1 MAFDIYFSEMEILI
15 RISNTLIIKYS
26 NIININTNNKINVYQ
41 LPLILNYHYH
51 III

>member
-26 NIININTNNKINVYQ
+26 NVININTSNKTNNYLYASMYK
-41 LPLILNYHYH
+41 
-51 III
+51 

>member
-26 NIININTNNKINVYQ
+26 NIINININNKTNNYLYASMYK
-41 LPLILNYHYH
+41 
-51 III
+51 